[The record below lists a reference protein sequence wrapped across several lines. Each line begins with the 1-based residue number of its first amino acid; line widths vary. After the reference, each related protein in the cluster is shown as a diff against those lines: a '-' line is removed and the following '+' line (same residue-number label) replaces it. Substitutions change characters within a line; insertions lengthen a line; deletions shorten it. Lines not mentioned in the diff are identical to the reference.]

1 MPPFA
6 ACGVSKRMRFLIA
19 PLLASVAAFA
29 APALGPKDGRGLPPA
44 DLNRV
49 QAGQPAPD
57 FTLETA
63 DGRQVTLS
71 EFRGHQRVVLVFY
84 RGQW

>member
-1 MPPFA
+1 
-6 ACGVSKRMRFLIA
+6 MRTSA
-19 PLLASVAAFA
+19 LLLLCTGLL
-29 APALGPKDGRGLPPA
+29 PAQGPA

-57 FTLETA
+57 FTLESRK
-63 DGRQVTLS
+63 GEPVKLS
-71 EFRGHQRVVLVFY
+71 QFRGKKRVVLVFY

>member
-1 MPPFA
+1 MILCLTA
-6 ACGVSKRMRFLIA
+6 ALGA
-19 PLLASVAAFA
+19 QT
-29 APALGPKDGRGLPPA
+29 ALGPKDGRNLPPA

-57 FTLETA
+57 FTLESRTGEA
-63 DGRQVTLS
+63 VTLS
-71 EFRGHQRVVLVFY
+71 QFRGQKRVVLVFY